1 MTDEPTTTT
10 KIIKAEDAPLGV
22 PLWPA
27 DSEALLPHHTLGR
40 VEVVQSVRAL
50 VGDRGSFVRWTFV
63 SGIARAFRL
72 GEEIVVE
79 VPAEQDCGPAQ
90 PETALDPLRER

>member
-10 KIIKAEDAPLGV
+10 KIIKAEDAPLRV

-27 DSEALLPHHTLGR
+27 DSKALLPHHTLEQ
-40 VEVVQSVRAL
+40 VEIVQSVRSL
-50 VGDRGSFVRWTFV
+50 IGDRGSFVRWTFV
-63 SGIARAFRL
+63 SGTTRAYRL

-79 VPAEQDCGPAQ
+79 VPSKDHESGEPANPQ
-90 PETALDPLRER
+90 SESN